1 MTGRRLTVY
10 AALVDATNLSP
21 RCSWVYAVSRAPKC
35 SLNQVTNRSDC
46 SKVLPPRKLHPHS
59 HATTT
64 LHHRDEV
71 SELAPVADR
80 CPTV

>member
-1 MTGRRLTVY
+1 MTGRRLAVW

-21 RCSWVYAVSRAPKC
+21 RCSWVYAVSRALKC
-35 SLNQVTNRSDC
+35 SLNQVTYRSDC
-46 SKVLPPRKLHPHS
+46 SKVLPHSKLHPHS
-59 HATTT
+59 HATN
-64 LHHRDEV
+64 LNHRDEV